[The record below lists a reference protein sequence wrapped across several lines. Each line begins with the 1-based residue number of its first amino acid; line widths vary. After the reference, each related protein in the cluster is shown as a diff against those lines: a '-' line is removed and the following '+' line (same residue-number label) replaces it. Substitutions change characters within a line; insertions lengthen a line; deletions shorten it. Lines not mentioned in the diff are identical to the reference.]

1 MPSPANRSA
10 NTMSIQARLDALGI
24 TLPPLA
30 VPAAAYVPFV
40 RSGNLVFISGHIA
53 RKDGKPWVGQ
63 LGLTMAT
70 DEGKAA
76 ARAIA
81 IDLLGTLQA
90 GAGGLDQVARV
101 VKVLSLV
108 NSTPTFTEHHLVTN
122 GCSELLV
129 EVFGAEVGSH
139 ARSAFGV
146 AQLPLGACVEI
157 ELIAQLK

>member
-1 MPSPANRSA
+1 
-10 NTMSIQARLDALGI
+10 MSIQARLDALGI

-40 RSGNLVFISGHIA
+40 RSGKLVFLSGHIA

-63 LGLTMAT
+63 LGLTMST

-76 ARAIA
+76 ARATA
-81 IDLLGTLQA
+81 IDLLGTLNA
-90 GAGGLDQVARV
+90 GAGGLENVARI

-108 NSTPTFTEHHLVTN
+108 NSTATFTEHHLVTN

-129 EVFGAEVGSH
+129 EVFGAEVGAH

-157 ELIAQLK
+157 ELTAQLK

>member
-1 MPSPANRSA
+1 MTP
-10 NTMSIQARLDALGI
+10 QDRLQTLGI
-24 TLPPLA
+24 TLPPVA

-53 RKDGKPWVGQ
+53 KKDGKAWVGQ
-63 LGLTMAT
+63 LGLTT
-70 DEGKAA
+70 NTEEGKAA

-90 GAGGLDQVARV
+90 AVGDLGRV
-101 VKVLSLV
+101 KRIVKVLSLV

-122 GCSELLV
+122 GCSELLGA
-129 EVFGAEVGSH
+129 VFGPEVGAH

-146 AQLPLGACVEI
+146 AQLPMGACVEI
-157 ELIAQLK
+157 ELIAEVAA